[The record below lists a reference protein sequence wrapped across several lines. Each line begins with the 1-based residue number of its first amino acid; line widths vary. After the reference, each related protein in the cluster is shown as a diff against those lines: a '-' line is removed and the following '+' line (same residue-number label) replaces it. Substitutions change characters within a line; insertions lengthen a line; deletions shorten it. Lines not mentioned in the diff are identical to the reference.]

1 MRAKAFATVAL
12 LTYGLI
18 GTPTAINAQQSGKI
32 PRIGVIGGSISVS
45 DMRAQTTY
53 QHFIAG
59 LRDLGYEEGRN
70 IAFEFRSA
78 EGHSERFPD
87 IAAELVALKVDVI
100 MSGVCGPMLNAARQ
114 ATSTIPIVV
123 GACNDDMVE
132 TGIISSFAHPGG
144 NVTGLSKM
152 APELTAKRLDIL
164 KEMVPAASRVAVL
177 WDPGY
182 SAFSLEWQVLRER
195 ARVEGVT
202 LQPVEAR
209 SPGEF
214 DQAFSAMT
222 RERADAVLTFSDT
235 QTYGFASRI
244 AELAAKSKLPMMSPF
259 REITNAGG
267 LMSYGPSI
275 PDLVRRAAGYVD
287 KILKGANPADLP
299 VEQPTKFEM
308 AINLKTAKALGIEVP
323 PQLIARADEVIE

>member
-1 MRAKAFATVAL
+1 M
-12 LTYGLI
+12 
-18 GTPTAINAQQSGKI
+18 
-32 PRIGVIGGSISVS
+32 
-45 DMRAQTTY
+45 
-53 QHFIAG
+53 
-59 LRDLGYEEGRN
+59 
-70 IAFEFRSA
+70 
-78 EGHSERFPD
+78 
-87 IAAELVALKVDVI
+87 
-100 MSGVCGPMLNAARQ
+100 
-114 ATSTIPIVV
+114 
-123 GACNDDMVE
+123 
-132 TGIISSFAHPGG
+132 
-144 NVTGLSKM
+144 
-152 APELTAKRLDIL
+152 
-164 KEMVPAASRVAVL
+164 
-177 WDPGY
+177 
-182 SAFSLEWQVLRER
+182 
-195 ARVEGVT
+195 
-202 LQPVEAR
+202 EAR

-214 DQAFSAMT
+214 DEAFSAMT

-308 AINLKTAKALGIEVP
+308 AINLKTAKALGIEVS

>member
-1 MRAKAFATVAL
+1 
-12 LTYGLI
+12 
-18 GTPTAINAQQSGKI
+18 
-32 PRIGVIGGSISVS
+32 
-45 DMRAQTTY
+45 
-53 QHFIAG
+53 
-59 LRDLGYEEGRN
+59 
-70 IAFEFRSA
+70 
-78 EGHSERFPD
+78 
-87 IAAELVALKVDVI
+87 
-100 MSGVCGPMLNAARQ
+100 
-114 ATSTIPIVV
+114 
-123 GACNDDMVE
+123 MVE

-182 SAFSLEWQVLRER
+182 SAFSAEWQVLRER
-195 ARVEGVT
+195 ARLEGVA
-202 LQPVEAR
+202 LQSVEAR
-209 SPGEF
+209 SPHEF
-214 DQAFSAMT
+214 DEAFSAMT

-244 AELAAKSKLPMMSPF
+244 AELAAKSRLPMMSPF

-275 PDLVRRAAGYVD
+275 PDLLGRAAGYVD

-308 AINLKTAKALGIEVP
+308 AINLKTAKALGLDIP
-323 PQLIARADEVIE
+323 TSLLARADEVIE